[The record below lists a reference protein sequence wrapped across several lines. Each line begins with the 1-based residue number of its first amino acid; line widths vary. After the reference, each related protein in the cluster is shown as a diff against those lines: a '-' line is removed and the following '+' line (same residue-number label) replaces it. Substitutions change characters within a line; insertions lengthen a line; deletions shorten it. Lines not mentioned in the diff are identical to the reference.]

1 MRMTKDIFDIK
12 NKVFVI
18 TGGLGQLGQ
27 VYTKEIHSRGG
38 KVAIFDIPDQENSLV
53 LELIDKNK
61 KDNFLYFTTDITQ
74 KVEIQDSVQKI
85 IEKWNSID
93 VLVNNA
99 ALDSPPDATESEVG
113 PFEEFPESS
122 FDRVMNVNVKGTFLC
137 CQVIGNIMAQQKGGS
152 IINVSSIYGLV
163 SPRQDIYDFRRK
175 DGKTFFKP
183 VAYSVSK
190 SAIFNLTRYLSTYWA
205 KENVRVNTL
214 TLAGIFN
221 NQPKEFLKSYEK
233 HVPLGRMANAE
244 EAVGPMLF
252 LASEA
257 SSYMTGSNLVIDGGW
272 TAW

>member
-1 MRMTKDIFDIK
+1 MTKDIFDIK

-18 TGGLGQLGQ
+18 TGGLGQLGFT
-27 VYTKEIHSRGG
+27 YTSEIHSRGG
-38 KVAIFDIPDQENSLV
+38 KVAILDIPDQNNSLV
-53 LELIDKNK
+53 LKLIDKNK
-61 KDNFLYFTTDITQ
+61 KHNFLYFTTDITQ
-74 KVEIQDSVQKI
+74 KVEIQSSVQKI

-113 PFEEFPESS
+113 PFEKIPEFS
-122 FDRVMNVNVKGTFLC
+122 FDQVMNVNVKGTFLC
-137 CQVIGNIMAQQKGGS
+137 CQVIGSVMAQQKYGS
-152 IINVSSIYGLV
+152 IINISSIYGLV
-163 SPRQDIYDFRRK
+163 SPRQEIYDFRRK

-205 KENVRVNTL
+205 KENIRVNTL

-221 NQPKEFLKSYEK
+221 EQPKEFLTSYTK

-252 LASEA
+252 LASDA
-257 SSYMTGSNLVIDGGW
+257 SSYMTGSNLVVDGGW